1 MELKCF
7 QKRLKVKLG
16 FGRKSCT
23 HTLYLNFPIA
33 PRNSYV
39 VRSKYLPISD
49 TVSNFFS
56 LDKRLFH
63 FTEAVVAVEWLGLS
77 TVEALRFR
85 FTDEAVNDGA
95 PWRRVELRPKAPT
108 KVGLSW
114 ICIRG
119 M

>member
-1 MELKCF
+1 MLSEAPQSEVGLWK
-7 QKRLKVKLG
+7 G
-16 FGRKSCT
+16 CT
-23 HTLYLNFPIA
+23 HSSSQFSNF

-39 VRSKYLPISD
+39 VRSNN
-49 TVSNFFS
+49 NFFS

-114 ICIRG
+114 ICTRA